1 MQKVL
6 QFSQKV
12 ECESKGKIKMGAWE
26 GFSEYDQEWKQ
37 QVLGFDFWEEEKKQE
52 AEKLASLPHFP
63 EPKNDNE
70 YLLECQWQYKH
81 GDQTALDRMYKRART
96 LGMKFINAIGQTN
109 RHVKSLS
116 YEAKKIKAEDAATYM
131 IEQYIKR
138 PKFEINK
145 NFPGYLFLRI
155 AHELYYRRKVD
166 KVVDFVDLQ
175 KFLKEGYDDKD
186 DELISQREDECLL
199 GTRDIIQYEY
209 QEEAE
214 SEEDQEQREAKAFFM
229 WKQKQKNGGSK

>member
-1 MQKVL
+1 MLTEEERQKWLQAKQAVL
-6 QFSQKV
+6 P
-12 ECESKGKIKMGAWE
+12 
-26 GFSEYDQEWKQ
+26 
-37 QVLGFDFWEEEKKQE
+37 FDFWEEEKQE
-52 AEKLASLPHFP
+52 AEKRQQEQIDSLPHFP

-70 YLLECQWQYKH
+70 YLLECQWQYRH
-81 GDQTALDRMYKRART
+81 GDQSALDRMYKRAKT
-96 LGMKFINAIGQTN
+96 LGLKFINAIGQSN
-109 RHVKSLS
+109 SHVAALA

-138 PKFEINK
+138 PNFAIEK
-145 NFPGYLFLRI
+145 NWPGYLFLRI
-155 AHELYYRRKVD
+155 AHEVYYRREVD

-199 GTRDIIQYEY
+199 GTRDVIQYEY

-214 SEEDQEQREAKAFFM
+214 SEEDQEQREAKAFYM
-229 WKQKQKNGGSK
+229 WKQKQKINGGSK

>member
-1 MQKVL
+1 MERQRVWED
-6 QFSQKV
+6 FSQ
-12 ECESKGKIKMGAWE
+12 
-26 GFSEYDQEWKQ
+26 YDQKWKQ

-52 AEKLASLPHFP
+52 AEKLQDQKEKLPHFP

-70 YLLECQWQYKH
+70 YLLECQWQYRH
-81 GDQTALDRMYKRART
+81 GDDAALVKMYKRART
-96 LGMKFINAIGQTN
+96 LGLKFINAIGQSN
-109 RHVKSLS
+109 SHVAALT

-138 PKFEINK
+138 PNFEINK

-186 DELISQREDECLL
+186 DELISQREDDCLL

-209 QEEAE
+209 QEEVE
-214 SEEDQEQREAKAFFM
+214 SEEDQEQREAKAFYM
-229 WKQKQKNGGSK
+229 WKQKQKINGGSK

>member
-1 MQKVL
+1 MERQRVWED
-6 QFSQKV
+6 FSK
-12 ECESKGKIKMGAWE
+12 
-26 GFSEYDQEWKQ
+26 YDQKWKQ

-52 AEKLASLPHFP
+52 AEKLQDQKEKLPHFP

-70 YLLECQWQYKH
+70 YLLECQWQYRH
-81 GDQTALDRMYKRART
+81 GDDAALVKMYKRART
-96 LGMKFINAIGQTN
+96 LGLKFINAIGQSN
-109 RHVKSLS
+109 SHVAALT

-138 PKFEINK
+138 PNFEINK

-214 SEEDQEQREAKAFFM
+214 SEEDQEQREAKAFYM
-229 WKQKQKNGGSK
+229 WKQKQKINGGSK

>member
-1 MQKVL
+1 
-6 QFSQKV
+6 
-12 ECESKGKIKMGAWE
+12 MGAWE
-26 GFSEYDQEWKQ
+26 DFSEYDQEWKQ

-52 AEKLASLPHFP
+52 AEKRARMPHFP

-70 YLLECQWQYKH
+70 YLLECQWQYRH
-81 GDQTALDRMYKRART
+81 GDQEALARMYKRAKT
-96 LGMKFINAIGQTN
+96 LGLKFINSIGQSN
-109 RHVKSLS
+109 SHVAALT

-138 PKFEINK
+138 PNFEINK

-175 KFLKEGYDDKD
+175 KFLKEGYEDKD

-199 GTRDIIQYEY
+199 GTRDVIQYEY

-214 SEEDQEQREAKAFFM
+214 SEEDQEQREAKAFYM
-229 WKQKQKNGGSK
+229 WKQKQKTGGQNESKNTVINEN

>member
-1 MQKVL
+1 MTKEERQKWL
-6 QFSQKV
+6 Q
-12 ECESKGKIKMGAWE
+12 A
-26 GFSEYDQEWKQ
+26 KQ
-37 QVLGFDFWEEEKKQE
+37 QVLPFDFWETEKKEAAKRRQE
-52 AEKLASLPHFP
+52 QTESLPHFQ

-81 GDQTALDRMYKRART
+81 GDPVALERMYQKART

-116 YEAKKIKAEDAATYM
+116 YGAKKIKAEDAATYM

-138 PKFEINK
+138 PDFVITK

-175 KFLKEGYDDKD
+175 KFLKEGYEDKD

-199 GTRDIIQYEY
+199 GTRDVIQYEY

-214 SEEDQEQREAKAFFM
+214 SEEDQEQREAKAFYK
-229 WKQKQKNGGSK
+229 WKQKQRR

>member
-1 MQKVL
+1 MQKML
-6 QFSQKV
+6 QFSQKA
-12 ECESKGKIKMGAWE
+12 ERKSKGQVKMAWE
-26 GFSEYDQEWKQ
+26 DFSKYEQEWKQ
-37 QVLGFDFWEEEKKQE
+37 QVLDFDFWEEEKQE
-52 AEKLASLPHFP
+52 EAKRHQEQTDRLPHFL

-70 YLLECQWQYKH
+70 YLLECQWQYRH
-81 GDQTALDRMYKRART
+81 GDQTALDRMYKKART

-109 RHVKSLS
+109 RHVSSLN
-116 YEAKKIKAEDAATYM
+116 YGAKKIKAEDAATYM

-138 PKFEINK
+138 PDFVITK

-186 DELISQREDECLL
+186 DELISQREDDCLL

-214 SEEDQEQREAKAFFM
+214 SEEDQEQREAKAFYM
-229 WKQKQKNGGSK
+229 WKQKNGGK

>member
-1 MQKVL
+1 MEWED
-6 QFSQKV
+6 FSRYNRKTQ
-12 ECESKGKIKMGAWE
+12 
-26 GFSEYDQEWKQ
+26 Q
-37 QVLGFDFWEEEKKQE
+37 QVLDFDFWKEEEEAAAKRQQE
-52 AEKLASLPHFP
+52 RTESLPHFP

-70 YLLECQWQYKH
+70 YLLECQWQYRH
-81 GDQTALDRMYKRART
+81 GDKTALDRMYKKART

-116 YEAKKIKAEDAATYM
+116 YGAKKIKAEDAATYM

-138 PKFEINK
+138 PDFVITK

-175 KFLKEGYDDKD
+175 KFLKEGYDDRD
-186 DELISQREDECLL
+186 DELISQRENECLL
-199 GTRDIIQYEY
+199 GTRDVIQYEY

-214 SEEDQEQREAKAFFM
+214 SEEAQEQREAKAFFM
-229 WKQKQKNGGSK
+229 WKQKQKAGGNK

>member
-1 MQKVL
+1 MEWEDFSKYNQKW
-6 QFSQKV
+6 Q
-12 ECESKGKIKMGAWE
+12 
-26 GFSEYDQEWKQ
+26 Q
-37 QVLGFDFWEEEKKQE
+37 QVLGFDFWEEEKKQK
-52 AEKLASLPHFP
+52 AEKLQEQTDSLPHFP

-70 YLLECQWQYKH
+70 YLLECQWQYRH
-81 GDQTALDRMYKRART
+81 GDQVALERMYKKTRT

-116 YEAKKIKAEDAATYM
+116 YGAKKIKAEDAATYM

-138 PKFEINK
+138 PDFEITK

-186 DELISQREDECLL
+186 DELISQREDDCLL

-214 SEEDQEQREAKAFFM
+214 SEEDQEQREAKAYYM
-229 WKQKQKNGGSK
+229 WKQKQKTGGSK

>member
-1 MQKVL
+1 
-6 QFSQKV
+6 
-12 ECESKGKIKMGAWE
+12 MGAWE
-26 GFSEYDQEWKQ
+26 DFSKYDQKWQQ

-52 AEKLASLPHFP
+52 AEKLQDRNAKLPHFP

-70 YLLECQWQYKH
+70 YLLECQWQYRH
-81 GDQTALDRMYKRART
+81 GDQEALSRMYKRART
-96 LGMKFINAIGQTN
+96 LGLKFINSIGQSN
-109 RHVKSLS
+109 SHVAALT

-138 PKFEINK
+138 PNFEINK

-175 KFLKEGYDDKD
+175 KFLKEGYEDKD

-209 QEEAE
+209 QEEAG
-214 SEEDQEQREAKAFFM
+214 SEEDQEQREAKAFYM
-229 WKQKQKNGGSK
+229 WKQKQKTGGNK

>member
-1 MQKVL
+1 MT
-6 QFSQKV
+6 
-12 ECESKGKIKMGAWE
+12 ESEREK
-26 GFSEYDQEWKQ
+26 YRHLTQ
-37 QVLGFDFWEEEKKQE
+37 QLLPFDFWKEEEEAAAQLRQE
-52 AEKLASLPHFP
+52 HIDSLPHFP

-70 YLLECQWQYKH
+70 YLLECQWQYRH
-81 GDQTALDRMYKRART
+81 GDPAALERMYKRTRT

-116 YEAKKIKAEDAATYM
+116 YGAKKIKAEDAATYM

-138 PKFEINK
+138 PDFAITK
-145 NFPGYLFLRI
+145 NFPGYLFLRV

-199 GTRDIIQYEY
+199 GTRDVIQYEY

-214 SEEDQEQREAKAFFM
+214 SEEDQEQREAKAFYM
-229 WKQKQKNGGSK
+229 WKQKQKAGGSR

>member
-1 MQKVL
+1 MERQRVWED
-6 QFSQKV
+6 FSQ
-12 ECESKGKIKMGAWE
+12 
-26 GFSEYDQEWKQ
+26 YDQKWKQ

-52 AEKLASLPHFP
+52 AEKLQDQKEKLPHFP

-70 YLLECQWQYKH
+70 YLLECQWQYRH
-81 GDQTALDRMYKRART
+81 GDDAALVKMYKRART
-96 LGMKFINAIGQTN
+96 LGLKFINAIGQSN
-109 RHVKSLS
+109 SHVAALT

-138 PKFEINK
+138 PNFEINK

-209 QEEAE
+209 QEKAE
-214 SEEDQEQREAKAFFM
+214 SEEDQEQREAKAFYM
-229 WKQKQKNGGSK
+229 WKQKQKAGGSK

>member
-1 MQKVL
+1 
-6 QFSQKV
+6 
-12 ECESKGKIKMGAWE
+12 MGAWE
-26 GFSEYDQEWKQ
+26 DFSEYDQEWKQ

-52 AEKLASLPHFP
+52 AEKLQDQKEKLPHFP

-70 YLLECQWQYKH
+70 YLLECQWQYRH
-81 GDQTALDRMYKRART
+81 GDDTALVKMYKRART
-96 LGMKFINAIGQTN
+96 LGLKFINAIGQSN
-109 RHVKSLS
+109 SHVAALT

-138 PKFEINK
+138 PNFEINK

-186 DELISQREDECLL
+186 DELISQREDDCLL
-199 GTRDIIQYEY
+199 GTQDIIQYEY
-209 QEEAE
+209 QEEEE
-214 SEEDQEQREAKAFFM
+214 SEEDQEQREAKAFYM
-229 WKQKQKNGGSK
+229 WKQKQKINGGSK